1 MTMQDMVKSFANVG
15 SIPISPVIVMKT
27 EEKVVLI
34 ANRVR

>member
-15 SIPISPVIVMKT
+15 SIPILPALVMKT

-34 ANRVR
+34 ANKVR